1 MVNQILLGFKVG
13 TGEPVYMRLHH
24 LAIFGLTQL
33 SGKTT
38 TLEALISRSGLKA
51 IAFIVKRGESGFTKY
66 NLVTPYYKPKA
77 NWQFVEGLVNVA
89 LGEKVKFEP
98 GMRWAIIKVSKG
110 AKDLREVKAR
120 AEEMLEKAKR
130 DFQKQLFEK
139 LITYLEIVVPELER
153 WRFSDKLELTEG
165 VNVMDLS
172 EMRTETQHL
181 VIASTIEY
189 AFQNLDHVVVII
201 PEAWETMPQNKMT
214 PVKWV
219 AQQFIRKGAAIGN
232 YLWLDSFPNYEV
244 LMVRID
250 NKVHIMTFE
259 ELWNTLKTCG
269 DVESNGY
276 EEKLMLM
283 KDVWTLGSTPSG
295 LTWVQIRKLF
305 RHPYE
310 GQILRINTI
319 KGVVDLSPNHPVMK
333 YPRYLVEAS
342 TIRKGDRLCMKS
354 WRDRIFSDDGLFIG
368 NQDIAWLYGFF
379 AAEGWVSKNN
389 HVCFSNKSKGL
400 LEKVAEIL
408 ETEFHHSASLLEP
421 RLGVYTLDVNS
432 PILAEHFKRECYGDG
447 GVYSSETKIVPTNI
461 LNAPKKIK
469 EAFLAGYIEGDGSRR
484 RGDIAG
490 FTTTSR
496 RLALGILW
504 LVHSVSEIECSV
516 HIRDD
521 KPKVIQVLFNKT
533 KERKKN
539 PDAVKKLEYL
549 YYNGWLYDIEVETAD
564 HTFNVG
570 IGNFRVKNSQDIGSI
585 DKAPLRQCDNWLMGR
600 MKEAHEVERILKQL
614 LGMKVPAE
622 EIQTLPLGHFYAAI
636 GNEVKKTYV
645 LPVGVPEDVGRE
657 VALGK
662 RSPESVRD
670 EFLKP
675 KLVEVN
681 DLVWKEKYEQL
692 KKEFDEWKAV
702 FESEVAKCVE
712 EEKRKLEREGIKEYE
727 EKMGTLRQ
735 KVEELETQV
744 KKNLE
749 EIGKLKDEKATL
761 EAELKKLE
769 PLKAFGEALRKFLA
783 ECSNV
788 RVAGFEPATSTPS
801 EISVAIQ
808 QPTLTIQKHTPP
820 LSLDDSS
827 LEGKIAIVYA
837 EGELPKDKW
846 FSVSDVTKAFQR
858 HGWKQDPRTSS
869 ALDKFCQWGYFVK
882 QMSGKRPDYRFKLTP
897 EQAREKGLLKEVERK

>member
-1 MVNQILLGFKVG
+1 MVNQILLGFEVG
-13 TGEPVYMRLHH
+13 TAEPVYMRLHH

-189 AFQNLDHVVVII
+189 AFQNLDHVIVII
-201 PEAWETMPQNKMT
+201 PEAWETIPETKMT

-232 YLWLDSFPNYEV
+232 YMWIDS
-244 LMVRID
+244 
-250 NKVHIMTFE
+250 
-259 ELWNTLKTCG
+259 
-269 DVESNGY
+269 
-276 EEKLMLM
+276 
-283 KDVWTLGSTPSG
+283 
-295 LTWVQIRKLF
+295 
-305 RHPYE
+305 
-310 GQILRINTI
+310 
-319 KGVVDLSPNHPVMK
+319 
-333 YPRYLVEAS
+333 
-342 TIRKGDRLCMKS
+342 
-354 WRDRIFSDDGLFIG
+354 
-368 NQDIAWLYGFF
+368 QDIAG
-379 AAEGWVSKNN
+379 VSK
-389 HVCFSNKSKGL
+389 V
-400 LEKVAEIL
+400 
-408 ETEFHHSASLLEP
+408 
-421 RLGVYTLDVNS
+421 
-432 PILAEHFKRECYGDG
+432 
-447 GVYSSETKIVPTNI
+447 
-461 LNAPKKIK
+461 
-469 EAFLAGYIEGDGSRR
+469 
-484 RGDIAG
+484 
-490 FTTTSR
+490 
-496 RLALGILW
+496 
-504 LVHSVSEIECSV
+504 
-516 HIRDD
+516 
-521 KPKVIQVLFNKT
+521 
-533 KERKKN
+533 
-539 PDAVKKLEYL
+539 
-549 YYNGWLYDIEVETAD
+549 
-564 HTFNVG
+564 
-570 IGNFRVKNSQDIGSI
+570 
-585 DKAPLRQCDNWLMGR
+585 PLRQCDNWLMGR

-769 PLKAFGEALRKFLA
+769 PLKAFGEALTKFLA

-788 RVAGFEPATSTPS
+788 RVAGFEPAASMPS
-801 EISVAIQ
+801 EVSVAIQ
-808 QPTLTIQKHTPP
+808 QPTLTIQKRTPP